1 MIDTGSPS
9 SISEFERTKPVE
21 TMRSLNALIKKIDG
35 FLNNGRDPNIHLAY
49 GLLEESLTSLKDI
62 KDKLKN
68 GE

>member
-1 MIDTGSPS
+1 MIDIGSSS

-21 TMRSLNALIKKIDG
+21 TMKALNDLIKKVDT

-49 GLLEESLTSLKDI
+49 GLLEESLISLKDI
-62 KDKLKN
+62 KNKLKN